1 MIIILFVL
9 IIMLIT
15 GSVIGFI
22 LERKGF
28 NNGICPHCDK
38 ELRYFDTDSQG
49 GRGYCCD
56 CGYCTW
62 ISYKCIDSANK
73 IWKVNFMTLKA
84 KSISDLKTLF
94 YFSWRRKYI
103 WKIQS

>member
-1 MIIILFVL
+1 MVGGNMMIIVLFVL

-56 CGYCTW
+56 CGDCTW

-73 IWKVNFMTLKA
+73 NMKG
-84 KSISDLKTLF
+84 
-94 YFSWRRKYI
+94 
-103 WKIQS
+103 

>member
-1 MIIILFVL
+1 MIIVLFVL

-22 LERKGF
+22 LEIKGF

-73 IWKVNFMTLKA
+73 IWKVNFISLKV
-84 KSISDLKTLF
+84 KCISAFELLF
-94 YFSWRRKYI
+94 KGENINENWY
-103 WKIQS
+103 